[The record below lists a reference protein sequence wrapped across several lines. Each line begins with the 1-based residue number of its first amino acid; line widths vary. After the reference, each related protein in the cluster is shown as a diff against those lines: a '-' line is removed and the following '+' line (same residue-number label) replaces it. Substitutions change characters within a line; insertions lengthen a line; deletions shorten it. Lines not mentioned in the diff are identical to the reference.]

1 MEKRLDYIT
10 DLMAL
15 GPTANARTIQRRQ
28 TAHRLAIAEAWQV
41 KPGEKFWKSAVGKAT

>member
-41 KPGEKFWKSAVGKAT
+41 KPGEKILEIGCG